1 LTQLI
6 IALDEPTLDRARDV
20 FRHTASD
27 VQWYK
32 VGYQAYYTYGEQI
45 LAELREARR
54 SVFLDLKLHDIPNT
68 VAAAVRSVGRSGAAL
83 VSVHAAGGRAMLRA
97 AAQARDEMRSAGRQL
112 QIAAVTMLTSL
123 TQTDL
128 VEIGI
133 DRTPHQLVSIR
144 AGLAEECGLNG
155 VICAVE
161 DVAVVRARTAP
172 TFTVICPGIRPS
184 GGDSG
189 DQKRVATPGDAVLA
203 GADFIVVGRPIT
215 KAPDPRLAVQA
226 IMAEL
231 QAAEAAK
238 PAVLRNL

>member
-1 LTQLI
+1 MTQLI

-27 VQWYK
+27 AQWYK
-32 VGYQAYYTYGEQI
+32 VGYQAYYSYGEQI

-68 VAAAVRSVGRSGAAL
+68 VAAAVRSVARSGASL
-83 VSVHAAGGRAMLRA
+83 VSLHAEGGRAMMEA
-97 AAQARDEMRSAGRQL
+97 AAHARDEMRSAGRPV

-128 VEIGI
+128 QETGI
-133 DRTPHQLVSIR
+133 DRTPHQLVAIR
-144 AGLAEECGLNG
+144 AALAQECGLNG
-155 VICAVE
+155 VICAVD
-161 DVAVVRARTAP
+161 DVAVVRARTGKD
-172 TFTVICPGIRPS
+172 FTIICPGIRTE

-189 DQKRVATPGDAVLA
+189 DQKRIATPTAAVNA

-215 KAPDPRLAVQA
+215 RAPDPRLALQA
-226 IMAEL
+226 IIAEL
-231 QAAEAAK
+231 QAAQEAK
-238 PAVLRNL
+238 PAVL